1 MCGTLKDLV
10 AAVGPTEGEPLVAH
24 ADGGAVYMGRRWRET
39 CERPRVIRSM
49 SWKGGS
55 PENARAEGTF
65 GTLKCEFFEAGDCT
79 DVRYEEFAAALNAHV
94 EWYRSVKIKKSLG
107 RRTIRKSREELC
119 YAT

>member
-1 MCGTLKDLV
+1 MEGDLR
-10 AAVGPTEGEPLVAH
+10 G
-24 ADGGAVYMGRRWRET
+24 
-39 CERPRVIRSM
+39 PRVIRSM
-49 SWKGGS
+49 SRKGGS
-55 PENARAEGTF
+55 PENVRAEGTF

-79 DVRYEEFAAALNAHV
+79 DVRYKEFAAALNAHV

>member
-1 MCGTLKDLV
+1 MCGMLKDLV
-10 AAVGPTEGEPLVAH
+10 AAVGPTEGESLVAH
-24 ADGGAVYMGRRWRET
+24 TDVGAAYMGRRRRET

-49 SWKGGS
+49 SRKGGS
-55 PENARAEGTF
+55 PENVRAEGTF
-65 GTLKCEFFEAGDCT
+65 GTLKCEFFEDRDRTG
-79 DVRYEEFAAALNAHV
+79 VRYEEFAAALNAHI